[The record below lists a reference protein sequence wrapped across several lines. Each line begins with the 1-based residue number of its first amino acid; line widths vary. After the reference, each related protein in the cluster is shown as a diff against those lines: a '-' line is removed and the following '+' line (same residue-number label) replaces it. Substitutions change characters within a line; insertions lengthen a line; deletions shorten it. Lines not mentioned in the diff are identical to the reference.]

1 MSANSNAT
9 TAAAA
14 AAGSGKSEQTRQ
26 RIFEAA
32 LELFRVK
39 GFATA
44 TMREVAVAAGVAI
57 GAAYYYFPSK
67 EAIVLA
73 FYDRAGQEMG
83 PLIDSALLA
92 AGPRLED
99 RLRAIVTVKLDY
111 FAPNRKFLGALLG
124 STADPQNPLSPFS
137 SQTVAIRD
145 FDMSV
150 FEKAIAGGNVKP
162 PKDLAP
168 HLAQLLWMYQMAL
181 IFFWLSDTSAK
192 QDRTRA
198 LLDKSSHMLVQLL
211 KLAGL
216 PLMRPVRRS
225 VLDLVELVKG

>member
-1 MSANSNAT
+1 MSAT
-9 TAAAA
+9 PP
-14 AAGSGKSEQTRQ
+14 AGPGKSEQTRQ
-26 RIFEAA
+26 RILEAA

-39 GFATA
+39 GFAAA
-44 TMREVAVAAGVAI
+44 TMREVASAAGVAT

-73 FYDRAGQEMG
+73 FYDRARGDLA
-83 PLIDSALLA
+83 PLIDAALVA

-99 RLRAIVTVKLDY
+99 RLRAIVTVKFDY
-111 FAPNRKFLGALLG
+111 FTPNRNFLGALLG

-137 SQTVAIRD
+137 SKTVAIRD
-145 FDMSV
+145 FDLAA
-150 FEKAIAGGNVKP
+150 FEKAIEGGNAKP

-168 HLAQLLWMYQMAL
+168 HLAELLWMYQMAL
-181 IFFWLSDTSAK
+181 IFFWLSDTSAN
-192 QDRTRA
+192 QERSRI
-198 LLDKSSHMLVQLL
+198 LLDKSSRMLVQLL

-225 VLDLVELVKG
+225 VLDLVALVKGV